1 MFNDISF
8 IKKTVK
14 EAGFSEMY
22 ISFEKAANIL
32 YIHIPV
38 KAFTLDISKKFSII
52 ERTLVSKLNNI
63 GVEVLPLFKSEF
75 VGTNMKYYKV
85 KEG

>member
-1 MFNDISF
+1 
-8 IKKTVK
+8 
-14 EAGFSEMY
+14 MY

-38 KAFTLDISKKFSII
+38 KTFTLDISKKFSVI
-52 ERTLVSKLNNI
+52 EKTLISKLNNI
-63 GVEVLPLFKSEF
+63 SVEVLPLFKSEF
-75 VGTNMKYYKV
+75 IGTNMKYYKI